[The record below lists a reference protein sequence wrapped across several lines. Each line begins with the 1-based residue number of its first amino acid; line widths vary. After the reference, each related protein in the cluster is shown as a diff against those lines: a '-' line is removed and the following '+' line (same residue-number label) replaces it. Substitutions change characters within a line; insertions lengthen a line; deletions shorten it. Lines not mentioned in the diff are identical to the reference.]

1 MEVLIIQNL
10 FHGILHAEINEVEA
24 VLEGMS
30 FIRLK
35 PLHHDTLNGS
45 VQGIR
50 TPLSPLHHLSYG
62 FAKFL
67 LFMRGEES
75 RILPKRFLPVRRNL
89 SILPWAECMVRDRLY
104 PSMNSM
110 SSL

>member
-1 MEVLIIQNL
+1 M
-10 FHGILHAEINEVEA
+10 HAEIDEVEA
-24 VLEGMS
+24 ILEGMS

-50 TPLSPLHHLSYG
+50 TPLSSVHHLSHG
-62 FAKFL
+62 LAKFL

-75 RILPKRFLPVRRNL
+75 RILPKQLFAGEKE
-89 SILPWAECMVRDRLY
+89 SFDT
-104 PSMNSM
+104 SMGRVQG
-110 SSL
+110 